1 MNFLSE
7 TNPNDDT
14 VSVAKTVA
22 ASVMDGQSTYM
33 GTVFTSPQYPLNS
46 FSRNNLCIDSLILV
60 YF

>member
-7 TNPNDDT
+7 MNPNDDT

-46 FSRNNLCIDSLILV
+46 FSRNNVCIDKH
-60 YF
+60 